1 MFNRKSAQ
9 KLETIVGNESTVT
22 GELNIKGTL
31 RVDGIIEG
39 DIFADWVIVGE
50 TGKIHGNVKSRGM
63 VVGGRVEGNIEA
75 SEIVEIKGKGEVDG
89 EICTAKLAMSEGALF
104 DGHSSMKKPAS
115 LDGSSEAKGKLKS
128 LMPSSNA
135 S

>member
-1 MFNRKSAQ
+1 MFNKKSPQ
-9 KLETIVGNESTVT
+9 KLETIVGNDSTIT

-39 DIFADWVIVGE
+39 DTFADWVIVGE
-50 TGKIHGNVKSRGM
+50 TGRIHGNVKARGV
-63 VVGGRVEGNIEA
+63 VVGGRVEGNIDA
-75 SEIVEIKGKGEVDG
+75 SEIVELKGKGEIAG
-89 EICTAKLAMSEGALF
+89 EICTVKLAMSEGAVF
-104 DGHSSMKKPAS
+104 DGRSTMKKTAS
-115 LDGSSEAKGKLKS
+115 IEGSAEGKGKIKS

>member
-1 MFNRKSAQ
+1 MFNKKSVQ

-50 TGKIHGNVKSRGM
+50 TGRINGNVKSRGM

-75 SEIVEIKGKGEVDG
+75 SEIVELKGKGEVVG
-89 EICTAKLAMSEGALF
+89 EISTAKLAMSEGALF
-104 DGHSSMKKPAS
+104 EGHSSMKKMTS
-115 LDGSSEAKGKLKS
+115 LESGSEGKGKLKS

>member
-1 MFNRKSAQ
+1 MFNRKSPQ
-9 KLETIVGNESTVT
+9 KLETIIGNDSTVT

-31 RVDGIIEG
+31 RVDGIVEG

-50 TGKIHGNVKSRGM
+50 TGRIHGNVRSRGV
-63 VVGGRVEGNIEA
+63 VVGGRVEGNLDA
-75 SEIVEIKGKGEVDG
+75 SEIVELKGKGEVTG
-89 EICTAKLAMSEGALF
+89 EICTVKLAMSEGAVF
-104 DGHSSMKKPAS
+104 DGRSTMKKAGA
-115 LDGSSEAKGKLKS
+115 LEDSEAKGKIKS

>member
-9 KLETIVGNESTVT
+9 KLETIIGNESTVT

-75 SEIVEIKGKGEVDG
+75 SEIVELKGKGEVNG

-104 DGHSSMKKPAS
+104 DGRSSMKKTAS
-115 LDGSSEAKGKLKS
+115 LEGGSEAKGKLKS

>member
-1 MFNRKSAQ
+1 MFNKKSPQ
-9 KLETIVGNESTVT
+9 KLETIIGNESTVT

-31 RVDGIIEG
+31 RVDGIVEG

-50 TGKIHGNVKSRGM
+50 SGRIHGNVKSRGV
-63 VVGGRVEGNIEA
+63 VVGGRVEGNLEA
-75 SEIVEIKGKGEVDG
+75 SEIVELKGKGEVTG
-89 EICTAKLAMSEGALF
+89 EICTVKLAMSEGAVF
-104 DGHSSMKKPAS
+104 DGRSTMRKPAALGADS
-115 LDGSSEAKGKLKS
+115 GNVKS

>member
-1 MFNRKSAQ
+1 MFNKKSVQ

-75 SEIVEIKGKGEVDG
+75 SEIVELKGKGEVNG

-104 DGHSSMKKPAS
+104 DGHSSMKKTTS
-115 LDGSSEAKGKLKS
+115 LEGGSEAKGKLKS

>member
-1 MFNRKSAQ
+1 MFKKSVQ
-9 KLETIVGNESTVT
+9 KLETIIGNESTVT

-39 DIFADWVIVGE
+39 DVFADWVIVGE
-50 TGKIHGNVKSRGM
+50 TGRVHGNVKSRGM
-63 VVGGRVEGNIEA
+63 VVGGRVEGNIDA
-75 SEIVEIKGKGEVDG
+75 SEIVEIKGKGEVNG

-104 DGHSSMKKPAS
+104 DGHSTMKKTAS
-115 LDGSSEAKGKLKS
+115 LEVNADVKAKLKS
-128 LMPSSNA
+128 IIPSSNA

>member
-1 MFNRKSAQ
+1 MFNKKSVQ
-9 KLETIVGNESTVT
+9 KLETIIGNESTVT

-50 TGKIHGNVKSRGM
+50 SGRIHGNVKSRGV
-63 VVGGRVEGNIEA
+63 VVGGRVEGNLEA
-75 SEIVEIKGKGEVDG
+75 SEIVELKGKGEVTG
-89 EICTAKLAMSEGALF
+89 EICTVKLAMSEGAVF
-104 DGHSSMKKPAS
+104 DGRSTMKKAAQ
-115 LDGSSEAKGKLKS
+115 DADSEAKGKIKS
-128 LMPSSNA
+128 IVPSSNA

>member
-1 MFNRKSAQ
+1 MFKKSVQ
-9 KLETIVGNESTVT
+9 KLETIIGNESTVT

-31 RVDGIIEG
+31 RVDGIIDG
-39 DIFADWVIVGE
+39 DTFADWVIVGE
-50 TGKIHGNVKSRGM
+50 TGRIHGNVKSRGM
-63 VVGGRVEGNIEA
+63 VVGGRVEGNIDA

-104 DGHSSMKKPAS
+104 DGRSTMKKTAS
-115 LDGSSEAKGKLKS
+115 LESNADAKGKLKS
-128 LMPSSNA
+128 IMPSSNA

>member
-1 MFNRKSAQ
+1 MFKKSVQ
-9 KLETIVGNESTVT
+9 KLETIIGNESTVT

-50 TGKIHGNVKSRGM
+50 TGRVHGNVKARGM
-63 VVGGRVEGNIEA
+63 VVGGRVEGNIDA
-75 SEIVEIKGKGEVDG
+75 SEIVELKGKGEVNG
-89 EICTAKLAMSEGALF
+89 EICTAKLTMSEGALF
-104 DGHSSMKKPAS
+104 DGHSTMKKTGA
-115 LDGSSEAKGKLKS
+115 LEDNSEVKGKLKS

>member
-1 MFNRKSAQ
+1 MFNRKSPQ

-31 RVDGIIEG
+31 RVDGIVEG

-50 TGKIHGNVKSRGM
+50 SGRIHGNVKARGV
-63 VVGGRVEGNIEA
+63 VVGGRVEGNLEA
-75 SEIVEIKGKGEVDG
+75 SEIVELKGKGEVTG
-89 EICTAKLAMSEGALF
+89 EICTVKLAMSEGAVF
-104 DGHSSMKKPAS
+104 DGRSTMKKAAALEGDS
-115 LDGSSEAKGKLKS
+115 GVKGKIKS

>member
-1 MFNRKSAQ
+1 MFNKKSVQ
-9 KLETIVGNESTVT
+9 KLETIIGNESTVT

-31 RVDGIIEG
+31 RVDGIIDG

-50 TGKIHGNVKSRGM
+50 TGRVHGNVKSRGM
-63 VVGGRVEGNIEA
+63 VVGGRVEGNIDA
-75 SEIVEIKGKGEVDG
+75 SEIVELKGKGEVTG
-89 EICTAKLAMSEGALF
+89 EICTVKLAMSEGAVF
-104 DGHSSMKKPAS
+104 DGRSSMKRTAAIE
-115 LDGSSEAKGKLKS
+115 DGSDIKGKIKS

>member
-1 MFNRKSAQ
+1 MFNKKSPQ
-9 KLETIVGNESTVT
+9 KLETIVGNESTIT

-31 RVDGIIEG
+31 RVDGIVEG

-50 TGKIHGNVKSRGM
+50 SGRIHGNVKSRGV
-63 VVGGRVEGNIEA
+63 VVGGRVEGNLEA
-75 SEIVEIKGKGEVDG
+75 SEIVELKGKGEVTG
-89 EICTAKLAMSEGALF
+89 EICTVKLAMSEGAVF
-104 DGHSSMKKPAS
+104 DGRSTMRKPAA
-115 LDGSSEAKGKLKS
+115 LGGDSEGKGNVKA

>member
-1 MFNRKSAQ
+1 MFNKKSVQ
-9 KLETIVGNESTVT
+9 KLETIVGNESTFT
-22 GELNIKGTL
+22 GELNVKGTL

-50 TGKIHGNVKSRGM
+50 TGKIHGNVKSRGV
-63 VVGGRVEGNIEA
+63 VVGGRVEGNIDA
-75 SEIVEIKGKGEVDG
+75 SEIVELKGKGEVSG
-89 EICTAKLAMSEGALF
+89 EICTAKLAMSEGAIF
-104 DGHSSMKKPAS
+104 DGRSNMKKTSS
-115 LDGSSEAKGKLKS
+115 LEGGSEAKGKLKS